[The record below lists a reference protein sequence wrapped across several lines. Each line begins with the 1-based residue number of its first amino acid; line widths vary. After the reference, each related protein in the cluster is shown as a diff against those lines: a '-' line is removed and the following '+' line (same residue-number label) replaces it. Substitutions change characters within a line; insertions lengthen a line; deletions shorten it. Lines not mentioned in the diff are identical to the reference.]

1 MLLLLALACTATKD
15 LDSSEANTPD
25 TSSDTSSSVTGD
37 TDASDDTINTLRS
50 LETCG
55 GSVAS
60 DVPEPY
66 ASWFLC
72 SNISL
77 KGDAI
82 TVYMNDLPPHASPY
96 YPSDSPNYEAFDSRG
111 GQWHQNPN
119 TLEKKD
125 LLFDI
130 PLHPTPKNITI
141 TEAMV
146 NGDAG
151 DSMDEYHATVQGM
164 GLDGTSLF
172 TGTAA
177 PGDDIYQEE
186 YTFDTHEGHPAP
198 GGEYHH
204 HGANPSAL
212 AVLNQVGVVTSTVP
226 GDAEIEMYGVMCDG
240 TVVLGCTE
248 TDGSAPDT
256 SDLDAQNGHVA
267 DLKGPTGAV
276 LFEERYHVHACE
288 ALGRTLTPEI
298 QYYDDGTCVPPVR

>member
-1 MLLLLALACTATKD
+1 MYLLLFLACTSSK
-15 LDSSEANTPD
+15 DSSTVD
-25 TSSDTSSSVTGD
+25 SDTVADSSTDSQTSGD

-50 LETCG
+50 LTDCG
-55 GSVAS
+55 GSVA
-60 DVPEPY
+60 DGVPEPY

-72 SNISL
+72 SNLSL
-77 KGDAI
+77 KEGNLS
-82 TVYMNDLPPHASPY
+82 VYMNDLPPHASPY
-96 YPSDSPNYEAFDSRG
+96 YPTTSPNWEAFDSRDG
-111 GQWHQNPN
+111 SWHQNPN

-130 PLHPTPKNITI
+130 PLNPTPKNIVI
-141 TEAMV
+141 TTEMV
-146 NGDAG
+146 NGSGG
-151 DSMDEYHATVQGM
+151 DSPDEYHETVQGM

-177 PGDDIYQEE
+177 PGDDIYTEE
-186 YTFDTHEGHPAP
+186 YTFDLNEGHPAP

-212 AVLNQVGVVTSTVP
+212 AVLQQVGVVTTTVP
-226 GDAEIEMYGVMCDG
+226 GDAEVELFGVMCDG

-248 TDGSAPDT
+248 LDGSKPDT
-256 SDLDAQNGHVA
+256 SDLDAQNGHVR
-267 DLKGPTGAV
+267 DLKGPSGETWFTG
-276 LFEERYHVHACE
+276 RYHVHACA